1 MARMN
6 ELPMSSAMLK
16 WDVRQRLKLLESTL
30 LLSGWVRTQALT
42 ETFGISRAQAS
53 KDFAVYQAL
62 RPMNLA
68 YNKSKK
74 FYEAGADFDPLLLTG
89 KTSELLEV
97 LSAVP
102 HGDGPVLALATQAPA
117 VALLRPMERELDLKV
132 FRAISMAAY
141 NKVKLRLA
149 YQSMNRPEPT
159 ELVLSP
165 HTLVFSGFRWH
176 VRAFSDTHGE
186 FREFVLARVRGAPVV
201 LDAPSVGLEGD
212 ALWNTEVG
220 VQVHP
225 HPELPPAQQAII
237 AEDYGMVDGQIT
249 QRVRAALVPYF
260 LRLMQ
265 IEPGREHPD
274 PKVQQIVL
282 ANQDE
287 LKAWLWPGQS
297 ATSA

>member
-1 MARMN
+1 
-6 ELPMSSAMLK
+6 
-16 WDVRQRLKLLESTL
+16 
-30 LLSGWVRTQALT
+30 VRTHALI

-53 KDFAVYQAL
+53 KDFAVYMAL
-62 RPMNLA
+62 RPLNLR

-74 FYEAGADFDPLLLTG
+74 YYEAGADFSPLLLTG

-97 LSAVP
+97 LSALP
-102 HGDGPVLALATQAPA
+102 HGDGPVLALATQTPA
-117 VALLRPMERELDLKV
+117 VALLRPMERELDIQV

-149 YQSMNRPEPT
+149 YQSMNRPEPS

-186 FREFVLARVRGAPVV
+186 FRDFVLARVRGMPLV
-201 LDAPSVGLEGD
+201 LNETGMAADGD
-212 ALWNTEVG
+212 TLWHTEMA
-220 VQVHP
+220 VQVLP
-225 HPELPPAQQAII
+225 HPALPPAQQAVI

-249 QRVRAALVPYF
+249 QQVLAALVPYF

-265 IEPGREHPD
+265 IEPAREHPD

-282 ANQDE
+282 GNREA
-287 LKAWLWPGQS
+287 LAHLLW
-297 ATSA
+297 

>member
-1 MARMN
+1 MN
-6 ELPMSSAMLK
+6 DTPMTTHDLK

-30 LLSGWVRTQALT
+30 LLSGWVRTHALID
-42 ETFGISRAQAS
+42 TFGISRAQAS
-53 KDFAVYQAL
+53 KDFAVYMAL

-74 FYEAGADFDPLLLTG
+74 YYEASADFEPLLLRG
-89 KTSELLEV
+89 KTSELLDV
-97 LSAVP
+97 LSAMP
-102 HGDGPVLALATQAPA
+102 HGDGPVLALATQTPA
-117 VALLRPMERELDLKV
+117 VALLRPMERELDLQV

-149 YQSMNRPEPT
+149 YQSMNRVDPT

-186 FREFVLARVRGAPVV
+186 FRDFVLARVRGLPVV
-201 LDAPSVGLEGD
+201 LNEAGRAADGD
-212 ALWNTEVG
+212 ALWHTEVA
-220 VQVHP
+220 VQVLP
-225 HPELPPAQQAII
+225 HPELPPAQQVVI
-237 AEDYGMVDGQIT
+237 AEDYGMADGQIT
-249 QRVRAALVPYF
+249 QPVRAALVPYF

-265 IEPGREHPD
+265 IEPAREHPD

-282 ANQDE
+282 GNRAA
-287 LKAWLWPGQS
+287 LAHLLW
-297 ATSA
+297 

>member
-6 ELPMSSAMLK
+6 EMPMTADELK

-30 LLSGWVRTQALT
+30 LLSGWVRTQALM

-53 KDFAVYQAL
+53 KDFSVYQTL
-62 RPMNLA
+62 RPRNLV
-68 YNKSKK
+68 YNKSRKY
-74 FYEAGADFDPLLLTG
+74 YESGADFEPLLLTG

-97 LSAVP
+97 LGAVP
-102 HGDGPVLALATQAPA
+102 HGDGPVLALAAQAPA
-117 VALLRPMERELDLKV
+117 VELLRPMDRELDLRV

-141 NKVKLRLA
+141 NLKKMRLA
-149 YQSMNRPEPT
+149 YQSMNKPEPA

-186 FREFVLARVRGAPVV
+186 YRDFVLARVRGLPEVM
-201 LDAPSVGLEGD
+201 DAPGVAADGD
-212 ALWNTEVG
+212 VAWHTQARVVIG
-220 VQVHP
+220 P
-225 HPELPPAQQAII
+225 HPELPRVQQDII
-237 AEDYGMVDGQIT
+237 AEDYGMRDGQSE
-249 QRVRAALVPYF
+249 QWLRAALVPYF

-265 IEPGREHPD
+265 VEPGREHPD

-282 ANQDE
+282 LNREE
-287 LKAWLWPGQS
+287 LAPLLW
-297 ATSA
+297 A

>member
-1 MARMN
+1 MN
-6 ELPMSSAMLK
+6 DTLMTTDDLK

-30 LLSGWVRTQALT
+30 LLSGWVRTHALI
-42 ETFGISRAQAS
+42 ESFGISRAQAS

-62 RPMNLA
+62 RPMNLV

-97 LSAVP
+97 LSALP

-186 FREFVLARVRGAPVV
+186 FRDFVLARVRGTPVV
-201 LDAPSVGLEGD
+201 LGTPSVGLEGD
-212 ALWNTEVG
+212 VLWNTEVG
-220 VQVHP
+220 VQVLP

-237 AEDYGMVDGQIT
+237 AEDYGMIGGQIT
-249 QRVRAALVPYF
+249 QGVRSALVPYF

-265 IEPGREHPD
+265 IEPEREHRD

-282 ANQDE
+282 GNREA
-287 LKAWLWPGQS
+287 LAHLLW
-297 ATSA
+297 

>member
-1 MARMN
+1 MN
-6 ELPMSSAMLK
+6 ETPMTSDDLK

-30 LLSGWVRTQALT
+30 LLSGWVRTHALI

-53 KDFAVYQAL
+53 KDFAVYMAL
-62 RPMNLA
+62 RPLNLR

-74 FYEAGADFDPLLLTG
+74 YYEAGEDFSPLLLTG

-97 LSAVP
+97 LSALP
-102 HGDGPVLALATQAPA
+102 HGDGPVLALATQTPA
-117 VALLRPMERELDLKV
+117 VALLRPMERELDVQV

-141 NKVKLRLA
+141 NKVKLRLD
-149 YQSMNRPEPT
+149 YQSMNRSEPT

-186 FREFVLARVRGAPVV
+186 FRDFVLARVRGMPLV
-201 LDAPSVGLEGD
+201 LNEAGMAADGD
-212 ALWNTEVG
+212 TLWHTEAA
-220 VQVHP
+220 VQVVP
-225 HPELPPAQQAII
+225 HPALLPAQQAVI
-237 AEDYGMVDGQIT
+237 AEDYGMVNGQIT
-249 QRVRAALVPYF
+249 QQVRAALVPYF

-265 IEPGREHPD
+265 IEPAREHPD

-282 ANQDE
+282 GNKEA
-287 LKAWLWPGQS
+287 LAHLFW
-297 ATSA
+297 

>member
-1 MARMN
+1 MN
-6 ELPMSSAMLK
+6 EIPITTDDLK

-30 LLSGWVRTQALT
+30 LLSGWVRTHALI
-42 ETFGISRAQAS
+42 ESFGISRAQAS
-53 KDFAVYQAL
+53 KDFAVYMSL
-62 RPMNLA
+62 RPLNLF

-74 FYEAGADFDPLLLTG
+74 YYEASAEFDPLLLTG

-97 LSAVP
+97 LSAMP
-102 HGDGPVLALATQAPA
+102 RGDGPVLALATQAPA
-117 VALLRPMERELDLKV
+117 VALLRPMERELDLQV

-149 YQSMNRPEPT
+149 YQSMNRPEPI

-186 FREFVLARVRGAPVV
+186 YRDFVLARVRGMPMV
-201 LDAPSVGLEGD
+201 LDEPGMVAVGD
-212 ALWNTEVG
+212 TLWNTEVA
-220 VQVHP
+220 VQVQP

-249 QRVRAALVPYF
+249 QVVRAALAPYF

-282 ANQDE
+282 GNRGT
-287 LKAWLWPGQS
+287 LTHLLW
-297 ATSA
+297 